1 MLCPA
6 VPLARHEWL
15 ALAEAQAIAASAR
28 ILAAAPIDAGLVE
41 RLFASRIVTE
51 RSARYDPAT
60 RAVTPER
67 RRRLGAITLSRG
79 PDSSA
84 EPAPLTAALEEAV
97 RQHGLPQLP
106 CPAIARALPAR
117 PGFAPGRPTPPPH

>member
-1 MLCPA
+1 M
-6 VPLARHEWL
+6 
-15 ALAEAQAIAASAR
+15 
-28 ILAAAPIDAGLVE
+28 DAGLVE
-41 RLFASRIVTE
+41 RLFASRCVTE

-84 EPAPLTAALEEAV
+84 EPAAVSAALEEAV
-97 RQHGLPQLP
+97 REHGLHLLRSEEHTSELQSVMRISYADFCLKKKSHYQFI
-106 CPAIARALPAR
+106 CQY
-117 PGFAPGRPTPPPH
+117 TH

>member
-84 EPAPLTAALEEAV
+84 EPAAVSAALEEAV
-97 RQHGLPQLP
+97 REHGQ
-106 CPAIARALPAR
+106 IGRA
-117 PGFAPGRPTPPPH
+117 HV